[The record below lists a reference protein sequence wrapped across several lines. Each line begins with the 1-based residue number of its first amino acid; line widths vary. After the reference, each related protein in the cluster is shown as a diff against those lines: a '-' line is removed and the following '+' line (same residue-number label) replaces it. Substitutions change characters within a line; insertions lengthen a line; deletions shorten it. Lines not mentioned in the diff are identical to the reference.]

1 MDKRNKTYSK
11 KKLLLLSLFFDALG
25 MLSYIFPPID
35 FLWAPLSSYL
45 MLKLYK
51 GNVGKVGALVSFIEE
66 AIPGL
71 SFVPSF
77 TLVWIYVHVLKK
89 N

>member
-1 MDKRNKTYSK
+1 MDKQNQTYSK
-11 KKLLLLSLFFDALG
+11 RKLLLLSFFFDALG

-35 FLWAPLSSYL
+35 FIWAPLSSYL
-45 MLKLYK
+45 MVKLYK
-51 GNVGKVGALVSFIEE
+51 GNVGKVGAVVSFMEE

-77 TLVWIYVHVLKK
+77 TLVWIYVHILKK